1 MRQISVIFFAIVA
14 LAATAFTFKG
24 ETYNVDIKKSRIHWI
39 GKKATGQHD
48 GYISFSQAALEFDKG
63 KLTGGSFT
71 VDMNSITCTDITDAE
86 TNGKFIGHLKADD
99 FFGVASHPVS
109 TLKITKVEAKGKKYN
124 ITADLTIKGKT
135 NPVTFE
141 AEVNEKGGK
150 GTAKATV
157 TVDRTKYDIRY
168 GSKSFFD
175 NLGDKF
181 IYDEFTL
188 ELNLE
193 FSK

>member
-1 MRQISVIFFAIVA
+1 
-14 LAATAFTFKG
+14 
-24 ETYNVDIKKSRIHWI
+24 
-39 GKKATGQHD
+39 
-48 GYISFSQAALEFDKG
+48 
-63 KLTGGSFT
+63 
-71 VDMNSITCTDITDAE
+71 
-86 TNGKFIGHLKADD
+86 
-99 FFGVASHPVS
+99 
-109 TLKITKVEAKGKKYN
+109 
-124 ITADLTIKGKT
+124 LTIKGKT